1 MKFKVEHTLDQR
13 KAESDRIR
21 QKYPERVPVI
31 CEKADRSQSMV
42 YFGAKE
48 ILRHT
53 FLNFLR

>member
-42 YFGAKE
+42 IK
-48 ILRHT
+48 
-53 FLNFLR
+53 